1 MTDSSQ
7 DKFIYFVRHGQSA
20 ANLLPVFQ
28 GPDDPLTDLGRTQAE
43 LVGSYL
49 RTVEP
54 GVILTST
61 MPRAQETAEIIQRAG
76 VAPLEAHS
84 LFREYRPPSSL
95 SGQPK
100 DTPEGRAFLDG
111 QREHFEDP
119 TWHFADEDNYHDL
132 HARALDTLAYL
143 ITRSERR
150 IVVVTHAGFM
160 RVLLVAMMTEGH
172 QDALL
177 TNRLM
182 RFLKPQNT
190 GITLCRY
197 RAHPTVRNSWRL
209 LSWNNYDHLITDGG
223 IGEVHIDLMA
233 SLTSEDI

>member
-7 DKFIYFVRHGQSA
+7 DKLIYFVRHGQSV
-20 ANLLPVFQ
+20 ANLQHVFQ
-28 GPDDPLTDLGRTQAE
+28 GADDPLTDLGRTQSMLVATYLNTVGAE
-43 LVGSYL
+43 
-49 RTVEP
+49 
-54 GVILTST
+54 VICTST
-61 MPRAQETAEIIQRAG
+61 MPRARETAEIIQR
-76 VAPLEAHS
+76 VVSVPLEEHA

-95 SGQPK
+95 SGQSK
-100 DTPEGRAFLDG
+100 DLPEGVAFLQG
-111 QREHFEDP
+111 QRDNFEDS
-119 TWHFADEDNYHDL
+119 TWHFEDEDNYADL
-132 HARALDTLAYL
+132 HQRAVEALDFLRVRTEQ
-143 ITRSERR
+143 TM
-150 IVVVTHAGFM
+150 VVVTHAGFM

-223 IGEVHIDLMA
+223 IGEVHADLMA